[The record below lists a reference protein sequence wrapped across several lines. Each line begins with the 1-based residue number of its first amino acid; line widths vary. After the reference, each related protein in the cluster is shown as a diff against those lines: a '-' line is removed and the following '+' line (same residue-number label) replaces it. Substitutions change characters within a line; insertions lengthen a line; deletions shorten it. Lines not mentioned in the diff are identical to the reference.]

1 MPNFSEFSHLKPKR
15 KTGFPVF
22 SVRLQNVWGSEL
34 WGSNHGGPCFST
46 MGELMFKGVHVNT
59 FSVVL
64 H

>member
-1 MPNFSEFSHLKPKR
+1 MKQIYRQSFQTARPHFL
-15 KTGFPVF
+15 
-22 SVRLQNVWGSEL
+22 RLQNVWGSEL